1 LRYQNEAALRELVT
15 TVVSWQPLTS
25 LGEAERALFKTVLD
39 SSDGAVATK
48 ETIFHPQGGGQ
59 PSDVGVITTQGNP
72 QLQFDVKL
80 VRKLPNGLVLHAGNH
95 VKPVSAGTEAE
106 DDIPPPVFHELQSV
120 QLSVDDETR
129 NYHSRLHTAGHL
141 VGLAVRRLEK
151 VIGVV
156 SELKANH
163 APGSAWVEFGGSI
176 AGEHKDAIQNAVDE
190 MVASNLPVLVRWWD
204 SQQMKDGCMSVPDVA
219 PTDAGELWRVVE
231 VEGLGAYPCGGTH
244 LPATG
249 DVGKVVIRKISRAKG
264 KSKVS
269 YEVAP
274 AKA

>member
-1 LRYQNEAALRELVT
+1 MREIVT

-59 PSDVGVITTQGNP
+59 PSDVGVITAQGNP

-80 VRKLPNGLVLHAGNH
+80 VRKLPNGLVLHAGNR
-95 VKPVSAGTEAE
+95 VKPASAGTEAE
-106 DDIPPPVFHELQSV
+106 DDIPAPVFHESQAV

-163 APGSAWVEFGGSI
+163 APGSACVEFGGSI
-176 AGEHKDAIQNAVDE
+176 AGEHKDAIQSAVDE

-204 SQQMKDGCMSVPDVA
+204 SQQVKDGCMSVPDVV
-219 PTDAGELWRVVE
+219 PSDAGELWRVVE

-249 DVGKVVIRKISRAKG
+249 DIGKVVIRKISRAKG

-274 AKA
+274 AKAG